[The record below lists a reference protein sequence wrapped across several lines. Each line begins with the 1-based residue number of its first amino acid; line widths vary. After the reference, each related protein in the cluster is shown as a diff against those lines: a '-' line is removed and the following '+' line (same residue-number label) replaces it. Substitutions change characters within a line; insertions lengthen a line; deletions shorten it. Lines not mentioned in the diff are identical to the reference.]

1 MKSCYQLLSMA
12 VIVLGFLRPSVATP
26 LLSFSTAAN
35 PSTLAVQ
42 RTFAIGVELSGLEV
56 GQELDSL
63 AATVAFDG
71 NVLGTPLVTAG
82 PIVPNPLDDPLDLLT
97 SEVAGLADVA
107 FLTFGV
113 DAGDHITANGVFF
126 SLEITPVTF
135 GAGHIAID
143 FAGATLFNPSNPN
156 DPTVLTVETGAPLSF
171 VVIPEPS
178 CFALA
183 VVVML
188 GHAARCCC
196 GRQRRTRPAS

>member
-1 MKSCYQLLSMA
+1 MRSCYPLFSVA
-12 VIVLGFLRPSVATP
+12 VMVLGFLRPSPATP
-26 LLSFSTAAN
+26 ILSFSTAAS
-35 PSTLAVQ
+35 PSTLGVEQ
-42 RTFAIGVELSGLEV
+42 PFTIGVELSGLEV

-71 NVLGTPLVTAG
+71 YVLGTPSVTAG
-82 PIVPNPLDDPLDLLT
+82 PIVPNPLDNPLDLLT
-97 SEVAGLADVA
+97 TDVAGLADVA
-107 FLTFGV
+107 FLTFGA

-126 SLEITPVTF
+126 SFEITPVTF
-135 GAGHIAID
+135 GAGTIAID
-143 FAGATLFNPSNPN
+143 FAGATLFNVANPN

-188 GHAARCCC
+188 GHAIRSCG
-196 GRQRRTRPAS
+196 GRQRRA